1 MIFVGVFFDNKVEIF
16 GQISWYLENRP
27 WKHVIQHQNS
37 GNISKS
43 KIARSFAVLLPIAL
57 GLQRI
62 RATITIKISLL
73 RIKLQNNLTT

>member
-1 MIFVGVFFDNKVEIF
+1 MIFVGVFFNNKVEIF

-43 KIARSFAVLLPIAL
+43 KVARSFAVLLPIAL
-57 GLQRI
+57 GLQRK
-62 RATITIKISLL
+62 RATISFKITLFS
-73 RIKLQNNLTT
+73 IKL